1 MSTRKP
7 QRGEVW
13 RASLDPSRGHEQGGT
28 RPVLVVS
35 DDAFNSS
42 ASGMCVVL
50 PITSR
55 DKKIPW
61 HVELA
66 PREGGL
72 TMRSFI
78 KCEDVR
84 AVSAERLQARLG
96 KVEREKMEAVEYRLR
111 LLLNL

>member
-1 MSTRKP
+1 MSSSKP

-13 RASLDPSRGHEQGGT
+13 RAGLDPSRGHEQGGT

-61 HVELA
+61 HVELV
-66 PREGGL
+66 PSEGGL
-72 TMRSFI
+72 TMKSYI

-84 AVSAERLQARLG
+84 AVSVERLQEKLG
-96 KVEREKMEAVEYRLR
+96 EIKSQKMEDVEYRLR
-111 LLLNL
+111 VLLNL

>member
-1 MSTRKP
+1 MSNHKP

-13 RASLDPSRGHEQGGT
+13 RAGLDPSRGHEQGGT

-35 DDAFNSS
+35 DDAFNGS

-66 PREGGL
+66 PPEGGL
-72 TMRSFI
+72 TMKSYI

-84 AVSAERLQARLG
+84 AVSLKRLQARLG
-96 KVEREKMEAVEYRLR
+96 EISRDNMEAVEYRLR
-111 LLLNL
+111 VLLSL

>member
-1 MSTRKP
+1 MSGRKP

-13 RASLDPSRGHEQGGT
+13 RANLDPSRGHEQGST

-35 DDAFNSS
+35 DDAFNVS

-61 HVELA
+61 HVQIEA
-66 PREGGL
+66 NQSGL
-72 TMRSFI
+72 TMKSFI

-84 AVSAERLQARLG
+84 AVSIERLQARLG
-96 KVEREKMEAVEYRLR
+96 EISREQTEAVEYRLR
-111 LLLNL
+111 VLLNL

>member
-1 MSTRKP
+1 MSRDKP
-7 QRGEVW
+7 RRGEVW

-35 DDAFNSS
+35 DDAFNLS

-61 HVELA
+61 HVEIEA
-66 PREGGL
+66 NQSGL

-84 AVSAERLQARLG
+84 AVSVERLLEKLG
-96 KVEREKMEAVEYRLR
+96 EINSEKIEAVEYRLR
-111 LLLNL
+111 VLLNL